1 MNWEVGGIFGVCMG
15 DSNCP
20 LSEFKSL
27 IKFSHLSS
35 SLCIF
40 VHGVIS
46 PQLFWVRTGLSLPLS
61 SVCVSFFV

>member
-1 MNWEVGGIFGVCMG
+1 MFVCMG

-20 LSEFKSL
+20 LSECESL

-40 VHGVIS
+40 EHGVIS
-46 PQLFWVRTGLSLPLS
+46 PQLFWVRTCLSLPLS
-61 SVCVSFFV
+61 SVGASFFV